1 MIEGEGKEGFF
12 KKLVLYVTDVVKERT
27 IGKYFS
33 EMKGCYGKAF
43 ALLAVYFL
51 ILVASAITI
60 VGPLIIAG
68 PMTLGLS
75 RGFLELARKKKTP
88 FSVLFSGFRD
98 FKRSFCTFL
107 LVALKTVLWSL
118 LFVVPG
124 IIAAIRYSLSFFVLA
139 DNPDIKAHEAIEKS
153 KQMMKGKKLKYW
165 IVSICFTS
173 FYGWFYLS
181 SVILKALE
189 NLNLDFIE
197 IIYLVLGIF
206 ETVYSVLVFPV
217 LFYAVTKMFYPDV
230 FNGMQEEILEENAAE
245 ESVKKEPKPKKERKP
260 LSKKAKKIIAGS
272 FLAVVLAVILA
283 VLIYLVF
290 GLKIFYTYKPKM
302 VKIPGQHYEMM
313 SSEVTQELYES
324 VTGRN
329 PSVFSEGFKAKYR
342 PVENVSWYDAIYFCN
357 LLSKREG
364 LEPVYAVNGKKSV
377 SQWNYKPHKGN
388 EIEGKITQDVS
399 ANGYRLP
406 TVEEW
411 QYAAKGGKDYEYAG
425 SDNEDKVAWCDY
437 NSGETTHPAAQK
449 KANGYGLYDMSG
461 NVWEWCWDVN
471 VDPRYSYSR
480 YDCGGSWLDYYDYCK
495 VDFSRSH
502 NAGSRDDDVGFRP
515 VRTVITSPK
524 MVKIPEQEYEMM
536 TTEVTQG
543 LYCAIMGENP
553 SFYQTKNIDA
563 INKKYSSDCDAEDVL
578 KNGSLNNPVDKVSW
592 YDAICFCNR
601 LSIKTGLTPV
611 YVVDGETDPDLWD
624 YTPHTGDNSLYEY
637 ECEISVDSGA
647 DGYRL
652 PTVEEWLYAAKGGQD
667 YKYAGSDD
675 IEEVCWYKDNA
686 GNTTHPVGQKKP
698 NGYGLYDMGGNVSEW
713 CGDSYKSGN
722 DSRICCGNAKN
733 SSVGNCT
740 VTFGWYCEASDYYTN
755 MGFRLARNVLK
766 K

>member
-12 KKLVLYVTDVVKERT
+12 KKLVLDVTGVVKERI
-27 IGKYFS
+27 IGNYFS

-43 ALLAVYFL
+43 ALLAVYSL
-51 ILVASAITI
+51 ILAASAITI

-139 DNPDIKAHEAIEKS
+139 DNPDIKARDAIEKS
-153 KQMMKGKKLKYW
+153 KQMMKGKKLKYC
-165 IVSICFTS
+165 IVSICFTT

-181 SVILKALE
+181 SVILGALE

-206 ETVYSVLVFPV
+206 EAVYSVVVFPV
-217 LFYAVTKMFYPDV
+217 LFYALIKMFYPDV
-230 FNGMQEEILEENAAE
+230 FNGMQEETSEENAAE

-272 FLAVVLAVILA
+272 FLAVILA

-302 VKIPGQHYEMM
+302 IKIPGQHYEMM
-313 SSEVTQELYES
+313 SSEVTQDLYES

-329 PSVFSEGFKAKYR
+329 PSVFSEEFKAKYR
-342 PVENVSWYDAIYFCN
+342 PVESVSWYDAIYFCN
-357 LLSKREG
+357 LLSKSEG

-377 SQWNYKPHKGN
+377 SQWNYKPHREN
-388 EIEGKITQDVS
+388 EIEGKITQDLS
-399 ANGYRLP
+399 ADGYRLP

-411 QYAAKGGKDYEYAG
+411 QYAAKGGEDYEYAG
-425 SDNEDKVAWCDY
+425 SDNIDKVAWYEDNRGY
-437 NSGETTHPAAQK
+437 TTHPAAQK

-461 NVWEWCWDVN
+461 NVWEWCWDVGL
-471 VDPRYSYSR
+471 DYSGKRYF
-480 YDCGGSWLDYYDYCK
+480 CGGSLSDYADDCG
-495 VDFSRSH
+495 V
-502 NAGSRDDDVGFRP
+502 GSRDNCFAYDRLICLGFRP
-515 VRTVITSPK
+515 VRTVITAPK

-543 LYCAIMGENP
+543 LYCAVMGENP

-624 YTPHTGDNSLYEY
+624 YTPHTGDQSLYEY

-652 PTVEEWLYAAKGGQD
+652 PSYEEWNYAAKGGQD

-713 CGDSYKSGN
+713 CGDSYKLGN
-722 DSRICCGNAKN
+722 DSRIYCGNDWG

-740 VTFGWYCEASDYYTN
+740 VTNGMYCEASNYYINT
-755 MGFRLARNVLK
+755 GFRLARNVLK

>member
-12 KKLVLYVTDVVKERT
+12 KKLVLDVTDVVKEHT

-51 ILVASAITI
+51 ILAASAITI

-88 FSVLFSGFRD
+88 FSVLFSGFKD

-139 DNPDIKAHEAIEKS
+139 DNPDIKAREAIEKS
-153 KQMMKGKKLKYW
+153 KQMMKGKKLKYC

-181 SVILKALE
+181 SVILGALE

-206 ETVYSVLVFPV
+206 EAVYSVVVFPV
-217 LFYAVTKMFYPDV
+217 LFYTLIKMFYPDV
-230 FNGMQEEILEENAAE
+230 FNGMQAETSEENAAE

-302 VKIPGQHYEMM
+302 VNIPGQHYEMR

-324 VTGRN
+324 VMGEN
-329 PSVFSEGFKAKYR
+329 PSYFRNDNEDLDDEERDNLPKNTKNN

-357 LLSKREG
+357 RLSKSEG
-364 LEPVYAVNGKKSV
+364 LEPVYAVNGKKNV
-377 SQWNYKPHKGN
+377 SQWNYKPNRGN
-388 EIEGKITQDVS
+388 KIEGKITQDVS

-411 QYAAKGGKDYEYAG
+411 QYVAKGGKDYEYAG
-425 SDNEDKVAWCDY
+425 SDNIDEVAWYDD
-437 NSGETTHPAAQK
+437 NSGGTTHPAAQK

-461 NVWEWCWDVN
+461 NVEEWCWDVS
-471 VDPRYSYSR
+471 PYLSYLRYY
-480 YDCGGSWLDYYDYCK
+480 CGGSWYYYDGCCE
-495 VDFSRSH
+495 VDCRNDH
-502 NAGSRDDDVGFRP
+502 
-515 VRTVITSPK
+515 
-524 MVKIPEQEYEMM
+524 
-536 TTEVTQG
+536 
-543 LYCAIMGENP
+543 
-553 SFYQTKNIDA
+553 
-563 INKKYSSDCDAEDVL
+563 
-578 KNGSLNNPVDKVSW
+578 
-592 YDAICFCNR
+592 
-601 LSIKTGLTPV
+601 
-611 YVVDGETDPDLWD
+611 
-624 YTPHTGDNSLYEY
+624 
-637 ECEISVDSGA
+637 
-647 DGYRL
+647 
-652 PTVEEWLYAAKGGQD
+652 YA
-667 YKYAGSDD
+667 
-675 IEEVCWYKDNA
+675 
-686 GNTTHPVGQKKP
+686 
-698 NGYGLYDMGGNVSEW
+698 YG
-713 CGDSYKSGN
+713 
-722 DSRICCGNAKN
+722 RR
-733 SSVGNCT
+733 
-740 VTFGWYCEASDYYTN
+740 YYL
-755 MGFRLARNVLK
+755 GFRLVRSLSN
-766 K
+766 

>member
-1 MIEGEGKEGFF
+1 MIVGEQKENI
-12 KKLVLYVTDVVKERT
+12 

-43 ALLAVYFL
+43 ALLTVYSL
-51 ILVASAITI
+51 ILAASAITI

-88 FSVLFSGFRD
+88 FSVLFSGFKD

-107 LVALKTVLWSL
+107 LVALKTVLWTL

-139 DNPDIKAHEAIEKS
+139 DNPDIKAYEAIEKS
-153 KQMMKGKKLKYW
+153 KQMMKGKKWKFFG
-165 IVSICFTS
+165 VSVCFTT
-173 FYGWFYLS
+173 FYGWFILS
-181 SVILKALE
+181 SVILKVLE

-217 LFYAVTKMFYPDV
+217 LFYALIKMFYPDV
-230 FNGMQEEILEENAAE
+230 FNGMQEETLEENAAE
-245 ESVKKEPKPKKERKP
+245 ESVKKESEPKKERKP

-272 FLAVVLAVILA
+272 FLAVVLAVVLA

-329 PSVFSEGFKAKYR
+329 PSDFSEGFKAKYR

-357 LLSKREG
+357 LLSKSEG
-364 LEPVYAVNGKKSV
+364 LEPVYAVNGKKNV
-377 SQWNYKPHKGN
+377 SQWNYKPHGEN
-388 EIEGKITQDVS
+388 EIEGKVTQDLS

-411 QYAAKGGKDYEYAG
+411 QYAAKGGEDYAYAG
-425 SDNEDKVAWCDY
+425 SDNINKVAWY
-437 NSGETTHPAAQK
+437 EENSGETTHPAAQK

-461 NVWEWCWDVN
+461 NVREWCWDVRP
-471 VDPRYSYSR
+471 DYGGDRFI
-480 YDCGGSWLDYYDYCK
+480 CGGSWYSNADDCEVDYRDYYGASY
-495 VDFSRSH
+495 R
-502 NAGSRDDDVGFRP
+502 GSDLGFRP
-515 VRTVITSPK
+515 VRTVITAPK
-524 MVKIPEQEYEMM
+524 MVKIPEREYEMM

-543 LYCAIMGENP
+543 LYCAVMGENP
-553 SFYQTKNIDA
+553 SCFQRKNIDV
-563 INKKYSSDCDAEDVL
+563 IRKNFGSEVAEKIL
-578 KNGSLNNPVDKVSW
+578 NGVSLNNPVEMVSW

-601 LSIKTGLTPV
+601 LSIKAGLTPV
-611 YVVDGETDPDLWD
+611 YVVDGKTDTEEWNYVPGNW
-624 YTPHTGDNSLYEY
+624 HEIKGQFSFDNN
-637 ECEISVDSGA
+637 A

-667 YKYAGSDD
+667 YACAGSDD
-675 IEEVCWYKDNA
+675 IEEVCWYKDNT
-686 GNTTHPVGQKKP
+686 GNTTQPAGQKKP
-698 NGYGLYDMGGNVSEW
+698 NGYGLYDMSGNVWEFNFNFDTDNNAVCSGGG
-713 CGDSYKSGN
+713 CCDNSDNCILGVMISNKTSYCN
-722 DSRICCGNAKN
+722 PYI
-733 SSVGNCT
+733 
-740 VTFGWYCEASDYYTN
+740 
-755 MGFRLARNVLK
+755 GFRLARGAIK
-766 K
+766 M

>member
-12 KKLVLYVTDVVKERT
+12 KKLVLDVTGVVKERI
-27 IGKYFS
+27 IGNYFS

-43 ALLAVYFL
+43 ALLAVYSL
-51 ILVASAITI
+51 ILAASAITI

-75 RGFLELARKKKTP
+75 RGFLELARKKKTS
-88 FSVLFSGFRD
+88 FSVLFSGFKD
-98 FKRSFCTFL
+98 FKRAFCTFL
-107 LVALKTVLWSL
+107 LVALKTALWTL

-139 DNPDIKAHEAIEKS
+139 DNPDIKARDAIEKS
-153 KQMMKGKKLKYW
+153 KQMMKGKKLKYC
-165 IVSICFTS
+165 IVSICFTT

-181 SVILKALE
+181 SVILGALE

-206 ETVYSVLVFPV
+206 EAVYSVLVSPV
-217 LFYAVTKMFYPDV
+217 LFYALIKMFYPDV
-230 FNGMQEEILEENAAE
+230 FNGMQEETSEENAAE

-272 FLAVVLAVILA
+272 FLAVILA

-302 VKIPGQHYEMM
+302 IKIPGQHYEMM
-313 SSEVTQELYES
+313 SSEVTQDLYES

-329 PSVFSEGFKAKYR
+329 PSVFSEEFKAKYR
-342 PVENVSWYDAIYFCN
+342 PVESVSWYDAIYFCN
-357 LLSKREG
+357 LLSKSEG

-377 SQWNYKPHKGN
+377 SQWNYKPHREN

-406 TVEEW
+406 TLEEW
-411 QYAAKGGKDYEYAG
+411 QYAAKGGEDYSYAG
-425 SDNEDKVAWCDY
+425 SDNINKVAWY
-437 NSGETTHPAAQK
+437 EENSGGTTHPAAQK

-461 NVWEWCWDVN
+461 NVDEWCWDVDPYDGYDRYYCGDN
-471 VDPRYSYSR
+471 WDVDAYNCSVGFRGSSGPSYRCDIS
-480 YDCGGSWLDYYDYCK
+480 
-495 VDFSRSH
+495 
-502 NAGSRDDDVGFRP
+502 GFRP
-515 VRTVITSPK
+515 VRTVITAPK

-543 LYCAIMGENP
+543 LYCAVMGENP

-624 YTPHTGDNSLYEY
+624 YTPHTGDQSLYEY

-652 PTVEEWLYAAKGGQD
+652 PSYEEWNYAAKGGQD

-713 CGDSYKSGN
+713 CGDSYKLGN
-722 DSRICCGNAKN
+722 DSRIYCGNDWA

-740 VTFGWYCEASDYYTN
+740 VTNGMYCEASNYYIN
-755 MGFRLARNVLK
+755 MGFRLARGVIK
-766 K
+766 M

>member
-12 KKLVLYVTDVVKERT
+12 KKLVLDVTGVVKERI
-27 IGKYFS
+27 IGNYFS

-51 ILVASAITI
+51 ILAASAITI

-75 RGFLELARKKKTP
+75 RGFLELARKKKTS

-107 LVALKTVLWSL
+107 LVALKTVLWTL

-139 DNPDIKAHEAIEKS
+139 DNPDIKAREAIEKS
-153 KQMMKGKKLKYW
+153 KQMMKGKKLKYC
-165 IVSICFTS
+165 IVSICFTT

-181 SVILKALE
+181 SVILGALE

-206 ETVYSVLVFPV
+206 EAVYSVLVFPV
-217 LFYAVTKMFYPDV
+217 LFYALIKMFYPDV
-230 FNGMQEEILEENAAE
+230 FNGMQEETSEENAAE

-272 FLAVVLAVILA
+272 FLAVILA

-324 VTGRN
+324 VTGIN
-329 PSVFSEGFKAKYR
+329 PSFFSEEFKAKYR
-342 PVENVSWYDAIYFCN
+342 PVESVSWYDAIYFCN
-357 LLSKREG
+357 LLSKSEG

-377 SQWNYKPHKGN
+377 SQWNYKPHREN
-388 EIEGKITQDVS
+388 EIEGKITQDLS
-399 ANGYRLP
+399 ADGYRLP

-411 QYAAKGGKDYEYAG
+411 QYAAKGGEDYEYAG
-425 SDNEDKVAWCDY
+425 SDNIDKVAWYEDNRGY
-437 NSGETTHPAAQK
+437 TTHPAAQK

-461 NVWEWCWDVN
+461 NVWEWCWDVGL
-471 VDPRYSYSR
+471 DYSGKRYF
-480 YDCGGSWLDYYDYCK
+480 CGGSWDYGAHYCG
-495 VDFSRSH
+495 V
-502 NAGSRDDDVGFRP
+502 GSRDNCFDGDRLICLGFRP
-515 VRTVITSPK
+515 VRTVITAPK

-543 LYCAIMGENP
+543 LYCAVMGENP

-578 KNGSLNNPVDKVSW
+578 KNGSLNNPVECVSW

-611 YVVDGETDPDLWD
+611 YVVEGETDPDLWD
-624 YTPHTGDNSLYEY
+624 YTPHTGDQSLYEY

-652 PTVEEWLYAAKGGQD
+652 PSYEEWNYAAKGGQD

-713 CGDSYKSGN
+713 CGDSYKLGN
-722 DSRICCGNAKN
+722 DSRISCGNSWI
-733 SSVGNCT
+733 SSVGDCT
-740 VTFGWYCEASDYYTN
+740 VTFGSYCGASDYYIN
-755 MGFRLARNVLK
+755 KGFRLARNVLK

>member
-12 KKLVLYVTDVVKERT
+12 KKLVLDVTGVVKERI

-51 ILVASAITI
+51 ILAASAITI

-139 DNPDIKAHEAIEKS
+139 DNPDIKAREAIEKS
-153 KQMMKGKKLKYW
+153 KQMMKGKKWKFFG
-165 IVSICFTS
+165 VSVCFTT
-173 FYGWFYLS
+173 FYGWFILS

-206 ETVYSVLVFPV
+206 EAVYSVLVSPV
-217 LFYAVTKMFYPDV
+217 LFYALIKMFYPDV
-230 FNGMQEEILEENAAE
+230 FNGMQEETSEENAAE
-245 ESVKKEPKPKKERKP
+245 ESVKKEPEPKKERKP

-272 FLAVVLAVILA
+272 FLAVILA

-324 VTGRN
+324 VTGIN
-329 PSVFSEGFKAKYR
+329 PSFFSEEFKAKYR
-342 PVENVSWYDAIYFCN
+342 PVESVSWYDAIYFCN
-357 LLSKREG
+357 LLSKSEG

-377 SQWNYKPHKGN
+377 SQWNYKPHREN
-388 EIEGKITQDVS
+388 EIEGKITQDLS
-399 ANGYRLP
+399 ADGYRLP

-411 QYAAKGGKDYEYAG
+411 QYAAKGGEDYEYAG
-425 SDNEDKVAWCDY
+425 SDNIDKVAWYEDNRGY
-437 NSGETTHPAAQK
+437 TTHPVAQK

-461 NVWEWCWDVN
+461 NVWEWCRDVYPN
-471 VDPRYSYSR
+471 DSDFRCS
-480 YDCGGSWLDYYDYCK
+480 CGGSWDYSAGSCK
-495 VDFSRSH
+495 VDC
-502 NAGSRDDDVGFRP
+502 RD
-515 VRTVITSPK
+515 
-524 MVKIPEQEYEMM
+524 
-536 TTEVTQG
+536 
-543 LYCAIMGENP
+543 YCYA
-553 SFYQTKNIDA
+553 
-563 INKKYSSDCDAEDVL
+563 
-578 KNGSLNNPVDKVSW
+578 
-592 YDAICFCNR
+592 
-601 LSIKTGLTPV
+601 
-611 YVVDGETDPDLWD
+611 
-624 YTPHTGDNSLYEY
+624 
-637 ECEISVDSGA
+637 
-647 DGYRL
+647 GYR
-652 PTVEEWLYAAKGGQD
+652 
-667 YKYAGSDD
+667 
-675 IEEVCWYKDNA
+675 
-686 GNTTHPVGQKKP
+686 
-698 NGYGLYDMGGNVSEW
+698 GYGL
-713 CGDSYKSGN
+713 
-722 DSRICCGNAKN
+722 
-733 SSVGNCT
+733 
-740 VTFGWYCEASDYYTN
+740 
-755 MGFRLARNVLK
+755 GFRLVRTIK
-766 K
+766 

>member
-1 MIEGEGKEGFF
+1 MNVEE
-12 KKLVLYVTDVVKERT
+12 KKQYI
-27 IGKYFS
+27 IGNYFS

-43 ALLAVYFL
+43 VLLAVYSL
-51 ILVASAITI
+51 ILAASAITI

-139 DNPDIKAHEAIEKS
+139 DNPDIKAREAIEKS
-153 KQMMKGKKLKYW
+153 KQMMKGKKWKFFG
-165 IVSICFTS
+165 VSVCFTT
-173 FYGWFYLS
+173 FYGWFILS

-206 ETVYSVLVFPV
+206 ETVYSVLVSPV
-217 LFYAVTKMFYPDV
+217 LHYAVTKMFYPDV
-230 FNGMQEEILEENAAE
+230 FNENYFNGMPEEVVEENAAE
-245 ESVKKEPKPKKERKP
+245 ESVKKEAKPKKERKP

-272 FLAVVLAVILA
+272 FLAVLLAVILA

-357 LLSKREG
+357 RLSKSEG

-377 SQWNYKPHKGN
+377 SQWNYKPHRENK
-388 EIEGKITQDVS
+388 IEGKITQDLS

-425 SDNEDKVAWCDY
+425 SDNINKVAWY
-437 NSGETTHPAAQK
+437 EENSGGTTHPAAQK

-461 NVWEWCWDVN
+461 NVWEWCWDV
-471 VDPRYSYSR
+471 DPGNSNNRYY
-480 YDCGGSWLDYYDYCK
+480 CGGCWDSFDYGCE
-495 VDFSRSH
+495 VDCR
-502 NAGSRDDDVGFRP
+502 RDDYDDYRYGILGFRL
-515 VRTVITSPK
+515 VRTVITVPK

-543 LYCAIMGENP
+543 LYCAVMGENP
-553 SFYQTKNIDA
+553 SCFQRKNIDV
-563 INKKYSSDCDAEDVL
+563 IRKNFGSEVAEEIL
-578 KNGSLNNPVDKVSW
+578 NGVSLNNPVELVSW

-601 LSIKTGLTPV
+601 LSIKSGLTPF
-611 YVVDGETDPDLWD
+611 YTVDGKTDTEEWNYVPGNW
-624 YTPHTGDNSLYEY
+624 HEIKGQFSFDNN
-637 ECEISVDSGA
+637 A

-652 PTVEEWLYAAKGGQD
+652 PTVEEWHYAAKGGQD
-667 YKYAGSDD
+667 YAYAGSDD
-675 IEEVCWYKDNA
+675 IEEVCWYKDNT
-686 GNTTHPVGQKKP
+686 GNTTQPAGQKKP
-698 NGYGLYDMGGNVSEW
+698 NGYGLYDMSGNVWEFNFNF
-713 CGDSYKSGN
+713 DSDNNAVCSGGG
-722 DSRICCGNAKN
+722 CCDN
-733 SSVGNCT
+733 SDNCILGVMVSNKT
-740 VTFGWYCEASDYYTN
+740 SYCNPYI
-755 MGFRLARNVLK
+755 GFRLARGAIK
-766 K
+766 M

>member
-1 MIEGEGKEGFF
+1 MIVGEQKENI
-12 KKLVLYVTDVVKERT
+12 

-43 ALLAVYFL
+43 ALLTVYSL
-51 ILVASAITI
+51 ILAASAITI

-88 FSVLFSGFRD
+88 FSVLFSGFKD

-107 LVALKTVLWSL
+107 LVALKTVLWTL

-139 DNPDIKAHEAIEKS
+139 DNPDIKAYEAIEKS
-153 KQMMKGKKLKYW
+153 KQMMKGKKWKFFG
-165 IVSICFTS
+165 VSVCFTT
-173 FYGWFYLS
+173 FYGWFILS
-181 SVILKALE
+181 SVILKVLE

-206 ETVYSVLVFPV
+206 ETVYSVLVSPV
-217 LFYAVTKMFYPDV
+217 LFYALIKMFYPDV
-230 FNGMQEEILEENAAE
+230 FNENYFNGMSEETLEENAAE
-245 ESVKKEPKPKKERKP
+245 ELVKKEPKPKKERKP

-329 PSVFSEGFKAKYR
+329 PSDFSEGFKAKYR
-342 PVENVSWYDAIYFCN
+342 PVECVSWYDAIYFCN
-357 LLSKREG
+357 LLSKSEG

-377 SQWNYKPHKGN
+377 SQWNYKPHREN
-388 EIEGKITQDVS
+388 EIEGKITQDLS
-399 ANGYRLP
+399 ADGYRLP

-411 QYAAKGGKDYEYAG
+411 QYAAKGGEDYEYAG
-425 SDNEDKVAWCDY
+425 SDNIDKVAWYEDNRGY
-437 NSGETTHPAAQK
+437 TTHPAAQK

-461 NVWEWCWDVN
+461 NVWEWCWDVGP
-471 VDPRYSYSR
+471 DYSGKRYF
-480 YDCGGSWLDYYDYCK
+480 CGGSLSDYADDCG
-495 VDFSRSH
+495 V
-502 NAGSRDDDVGFRP
+502 GSRDNCFAYDRLICLGFRP
-515 VRTVITSPK
+515 VRTVITAPK
-524 MVKIPEQEYEMM
+524 MVKIPEREYEMM

-543 LYCAIMGENP
+543 LYCAVMGENP
-553 SFYQTKNIDA
+553 SCFQRKNIGVIRKNFGSEA
-563 INKKYSSDCDAEDVL
+563 AEKIL
-578 KNGSLNNPVDKVSW
+578 NGVSLNNPVELVSW

-601 LSIKTGLTPV
+601 LSIKTGLTPF
-611 YVVDGETDPDLWD
+611 YTVDGKTDTEEWNYVPGNWHEIKGQLSF
-624 YTPHTGDNSLYEY
+624 DNN
-637 ECEISVDSGA
+637 A

-667 YKYAGSDD
+667 YACAGSDD
-675 IEEVCWYKDNA
+675 IEEVCWYKDNT
-686 GNTTHPVGQKKP
+686 GNTTQPAGQKKP
-698 NGYGLYDMGGNVSEW
+698 NGYGLYDMSGNVWEFNFNFDTDNNAVCSGGG
-713 CGDSYKSGN
+713 CCDDS
-722 DSRICCGNAKN
+722 D
-733 SSVGNCT
+733 NCILGVMVSNKT
-740 VTFGWYCEASDYYTN
+740 SHCNPYI
-755 MGFRLARNVLK
+755 GFRLARGAIK
-766 K
+766 M

>member
-12 KKLVLYVTDVVKERT
+12 KKLVLDVTGVVKERI
-27 IGKYFS
+27 IGNYFS

-51 ILVASAITI
+51 ILAASAITI

-75 RGFLELARKKKTP
+75 RGFLELARKKKTS
-88 FSVLFSGFRD
+88 FSVLFSGFKD
-98 FKRSFCTFL
+98 FKRAFCTFL
-107 LVALKTVLWSL
+107 LVALKTALWTL

-139 DNPDIKAHEAIEKS
+139 DNPDIKAREAIEKS
-153 KQMMKGKKLKYW
+153 KQMMKGKKLKYC
-165 IVSICFTS
+165 IVSICFTT

-181 SVILKALE
+181 SVILGALE

-206 ETVYSVLVFPV
+206 EAVYSVLVFPV
-217 LFYAVTKMFYPDV
+217 LFYALIKMFYPDV
-230 FNGMQEEILEENAAE
+230 FNGMQEETSEENAAE

-272 FLAVVLAVILA
+272 FLAVILA

-357 LLSKREG
+357 LLSKSEG

-377 SQWNYKPHKGN
+377 SQWNYKPHREN
-388 EIEGKITQDVS
+388 EIEGKITQDLS
-399 ANGYRLP
+399 ADGYRLP

-425 SDNEDKVAWCDY
+425 SDNVDKVAWYED
-437 NSGETTHPAAQK
+437 NSGYTTHPAAQK

-461 NVWEWCWDVN
+461 NVVEWCWDVKSGYGS
-471 VDPRYSYSR
+471 DSR
-480 YDCGGSWLDYYDYCK
+480 CSCGGRWSGDAVLCEVDYGGYDLAYY
-495 VDFSRSH
+495 
-502 NAGSRDDDVGFRP
+502 RDDGLGFRL
-515 VRTVITSPK
+515 VRTVITAPK

-543 LYCAIMGENP
+543 LYCAVMGENP
-553 SFYQTKNIDA
+553 SCFQRKNIDVIRKNFGSEA
-563 INKKYSSDCDAEDVL
+563 AEEIL
-578 KNGSLNNPVDKVSW
+578 NGVSLNNPVEMVSW

-601 LSIKTGLTPV
+601 LSIKAGLTPF
-611 YVVDGETDPDLWD
+611 YTVDGKTDTEEWNYVPGNW
-624 YTPHTGDNSLYEY
+624 HEIKGQFSFDNN
-637 ECEISVDSGA
+637 A

-652 PTVEEWLYAAKGGQD
+652 PTVEEWHYAAKGGED
-667 YKYAGSDD
+667 YNYAGSDD
-675 IEEVCWYKDNA
+675 IEEVCWYKDNT
-686 GNTTHPVGQKKP
+686 GNTTQPAGQKKP
-698 NGYGLYDMGGNVSEW
+698 NGYGLYDMNGNVWEFNFNF
-713 CGDSYKSGN
+713 DSDNNAVCSGGG
-722 DSRICCGNAKN
+722 CCDN
-733 SSVGNCT
+733 SDNCILGVMASNKT
-740 VTFGWYCEASDYYTN
+740 SYCNPYI
-755 MGFRLARNVLK
+755 GFRLARGAIK
-766 K
+766 M

>member
-12 KKLVLYVTDVVKERT
+12 KKLVLDVTGVVKERI
-27 IGKYFS
+27 IGNYFS

-43 ALLAVYFL
+43 ALLAVYSL
-51 ILVASAITI
+51 ILAASAITI

-139 DNPDIKAHEAIEKS
+139 DNPDIKARDAIEKS
-153 KQMMKGKKLKYW
+153 KQMMKGKKWKFFG
-165 IVSICFTS
+165 VSVCFTT
-173 FYGWFYLS
+173 FYGWFILS

-206 ETVYSVLVFPV
+206 EAVYSVVVFPV
-217 LFYAVTKMFYPDV
+217 LFYALIKMFYPDV
-230 FNGMQEEILEENAAE
+230 FNGMQEETSEENAAE

-272 FLAVVLAVILA
+272 FLAVILA

-302 VKIPGQHYEMM
+302 IKIPGQHYEMM
-313 SSEVTQELYES
+313 SSEVTQDLYES

-357 LLSKREG
+357 LLSKSEG

-377 SQWNYKPHKGN
+377 SQWNYKPHREN
-388 EIEGKITQDVS
+388 EIEGKITQDLS
-399 ANGYRLP
+399 ADGYRLP

-411 QYAAKGGKDYEYAG
+411 QYAAKGGEDYEYAG
-425 SDNEDKVAWCDY
+425 SDNIDKVAWYEDNRGY
-437 NSGETTHPAAQK
+437 TTHPAAQK

-461 NVWEWCWDVN
+461 NVWEWCWDVGL
-471 VDPRYSYSR
+471 DYSGKRYF
-480 YDCGGSWLDYYDYCK
+480 CGGSLSDYADDCG
-495 VDFSRSH
+495 V
-502 NAGSRDDDVGFRP
+502 GSRDNCS
-515 VRTVITSPK
+515 VRTVITAPK

-543 LYCAIMGENP
+543 LYCAVMGENP

-624 YTPHTGDNSLYEY
+624 YTPHTGDQSLYEY

-652 PTVEEWLYAAKGGQD
+652 PSYEEWNYAAKSGQD

-713 CGDSYKSGN
+713 CGDSYKLGN
-722 DSRICCGNAKN
+722 DSRIYCGNDWG

-740 VTFGWYCEASDYYTN
+740 VTNGMYCEASNYYINT
-755 MGFRLARNVLK
+755 GFRLARNVLK